1 MAERCVHE
9 LNSALHELFERRDDV
24 YLIGED
30 LLDPYGGAFK
40 VSQGLSTR
48 WPSRVITTPI
58 SEASLVGVTA
68 GMAIRGLRPILEI
81 MFGDFIALGYD
92 QIVNGVSKFREMY
105 DDQVE
110 VPLVVRLPMG
120 GGRGYGPTHSQS
132 LEKTLIGVPNVAVVA
147 MSEFH
152 NVGGLLTAAVE
163 DAEPVFFV
171 ENKLMYGRALRRAA
185 DGYVG
190 ELRARETDDAYPG
203 RVAVGKRVLG
213 RRRHDCDLRGNGR
226 ARRRDGDEP
235 DFRARGVLRGRHR
248 LSASAARPRPRSRL
262 GQANGSPGHARR
274 GDADRRARSR
284 ARCRRTGARMG
295 RSTPTRTARSRGRRD
310 YSGSPRPRSTDA
322 PERHRSGRRRDGR
335 RPGRGSRCS
344 RSC

>member
-9 LNSALHELFERRDDV
+9 LNKALHELFERRADV

-48 WPSRVITTPI
+48 WPQRVITTPI

-105 DDQVE
+105 NDQVE

-132 LEKTLIGVPNVAVVA
+132 LEKALLGVPNVTVVA
-147 MSEFH
+147 ISEYH
-152 NVGGLLTAAVE
+152 DVGELLIQAVE
-163 DAEPVFFV
+163 DTEPVFFI
-171 ENKLMYGRALRRAA
+171 ENKLMYGRAVCRAT
-185 DGYVG
+185 DGYVD
-190 ELRARETDDAYPG
+190 ELRARETSGPYPAVSLSGSEFTDDAVTIATYG
-203 RVAVGKRVLG
+203 GGAALAVDTATNLILEHELFCEVVIL
-213 RRRHDCDLRGNGR
+213 
-226 ARRRDGDEP
+226 
-235 DFRARGVLRGRHR
+235 
-248 LSASAARPRPRSRL
+248 SRL
-262 GQANGSPGHARR
+262 QPLDLEPLLDSV
-274 GDADRRARSR
+274 
-284 ARCRRTGARMG
+284 RRTGALVTLEEG
-295 RSTPTRTARSRGRRD
+295 TLTGGIGAEVAARVQEQAWD
-310 YSGSPRPRSTDA
+310 
-322 PERHRSGRRRDGR
+322 ELR
-335 RPGRGSRCS
+335 RPVQRVAAADGIIPAAPGLEAEMLPSSADLVEAVLALAGARV
-344 RSC
+344 

>member
-152 NVGGLLTAAVE
+152 DVGGLLTAAVE

-190 ELRARETDDAYPG
+190 ELRARETDDAYP
-203 RVAVGKRVLG
+203 AVS
-213 RRRHDCDLRGNGR
+213 
-226 ARRRDGDEP
+226 
-235 DFRARGVLRGRHR
+235 
-248 LSASAARPRPRSRL
+248 LSGSEFSDDAVTIATYGGTAALAVETATNLIFEHEVFCEVVIVSRL
-262 GQANGSPGHARR
+262 QPLDLDPVLDSV
-274 GDADRRARSR
+274 
-284 ARCRRTGARMG
+284 RRTGALVTLEEG
-295 RSTPTRTARSRGRRD
+295 TLTGGLGAELAAAAQEHAWED
-310 YSGSPRPRSTDA
+310 L
-322 PERHRSGRRRDGR
+322 R
-335 RPGRGSRCS
+335 RPVQRVAAADAIIPAAPGLEARMLPSATGLVDAVMAVARA
-344 RSC
+344 RV

>member
-9 LNSALHELFERRDDV
+9 LNRALHELFGQREDV

-48 WPSRVITTPI
+48 WPERVITTPI

-105 DDQVE
+105 NDQVE

-132 LEKTLIGVPNVAVVA
+132 LEKALLGVPNVSVVA
-147 MSEFH
+147 MSEYH
-152 NVGGLLTAAVE
+152 DVGGLLVAAVE
-163 DAEPVFFV
+163 DSESVFFV
-171 ENKLMYGRALRRAA
+171 ENKLMYGRPVRRPVE
-185 DGYVG
+185 GYVD
-190 ELRARETDDAYPG
+190 ELRVRETGGRYPAISLSGSEFSDDAVTIATYGGGAALATETATSLILEHEIFCEVVIVSQLQPLDIDP
-203 RVAVGKRVLG
+203 VL
-213 RRRHDCDLRGNGR
+213 
-226 ARRRDGDEP
+226 ES
-235 DFRARGVLRGRHR
+235 V
-248 LSASAARPRPRSRL
+248 
-262 GQANGSPGHARR
+262 
-274 GDADRRARSR
+274 
-284 ARCRRTGARMG
+284 RRTGALVTLEEG
-295 RSTPTRTARSRGRRD
+295 TLTGGLGAEITALVH
-310 YSGSPRPRSTDA
+310 
-322 PERHRSGRRRDGR
+322 ERAWDQLR
-335 RPGRGSRCS
+335 RPVQRVAAADAIIPASPGLEAEMLPGATDLTQAVLALVGTRV
-344 RSC
+344 